1 MYSVGHQLKK
11 GESMED
17 ELPVDK
23 LVRIYMKMRSAIQDL
38 DAQIESIKEQQQSVK
53 NEIKDRMRGT
63 GVKSLR
69 TDHGTVSL
77 MEKTRYYT
85 NDWDSFKKFMVEH
98 DAIDLLE
105 KRIAQSNMKLFLEE
119 NPGSIPP
126 GLNSDTEFDISVR
139 KPTTK

>member
-1 MYSVGHQLKK
+1 
-11 GESMED
+11 MED

-98 DAIDLLE
+98 DALDLLE
-105 KRIAQSNMKLFLEE
+105 KRIAQANMKLFLEE

>member
-1 MYSVGHQLKK
+1 
-11 GESMED
+11 MED

-98 DAIDLLE
+98 DALDLLE

-139 KPTTK
+139 KSTTK

>member
-1 MYSVGHQLKK
+1 
-11 GESMED
+11 MED

-38 DAQIESIKEQQQSVK
+38 DAQIETIKEQQQSVK
-53 NEIKDRMRGT
+53 NEIKDRMRDT

-119 NPGSIPP
+119 NPGVVPP

-139 KPTTK
+139 KPSSK

>member
-1 MYSVGHQLKK
+1 
-11 GESMED
+11 MED
-17 ELPVDK
+17 QVPVDK
-23 LVRIYMKMRSAIQDL
+23 LVRIYMKMRAAMQDL
-38 DAQIESIKEQQQSVK
+38 DAQIEAIKEQQQSVK
-53 NEIKDRMRGT
+53 NEIKDRMRDT

-85 NDWDSFKKFMVEH
+85 NDWDSFKKFMVDN

-139 KPTTK
+139 KPSSK

>member
-1 MYSVGHQLKK
+1 
-11 GESMED
+11 MED
-17 ELPVDK
+17 QVPVDK
-23 LVRIYMKMRSAIQDL
+23 LVRIYMKMRTAIQEL
-38 DAQIESIKEQQQSVK
+38 DAQVETIKEQQQSVK

-77 MEKTRYYT
+77 MEKTRFYT
-85 NDWDSFKKFMVEH
+85 QDWDSFKKFMVEH

-119 NPGSIPP
+119 NPGVVPP

-139 KPTTK
+139 RPQRS

>member
-1 MYSVGHQLKK
+1 
-11 GESMED
+11 MED

-38 DAQIESIKEQQQSVK
+38 DAQIEAIKEQQQSVK

-98 DAIDLLE
+98 DALDLLE
-105 KRIAQSNMKLFLEE
+105 KRIAQANMKLFLEE

-139 KPTTK
+139 KPSTK

>member
-1 MYSVGHQLKK
+1 
-11 GESMED
+11 MED
-17 ELPVDK
+17 QVPVDK
-23 LVRIYMKMRSAIQDL
+23 LVRIYMKMRTAMQEL
-38 DAQIESIKEQQQSVK
+38 DAQIEAIKEQQQSVK

-85 NDWDSFKKFMVEH
+85 NDWDSFKKFMVEQ
-98 DAIDLLE
+98 DALDLLE
-105 KRIAQSNMKLFLEE
+105 KRISQTNMKLFLEE
-119 NPGSIPP
+119 NPGLIPP

-139 KPTTK
+139 KPSTK

>member
-1 MYSVGHQLKK
+1 
-11 GESMED
+11 MED
-17 ELPVDK
+17 QVPVDK
-23 LVRIYMKMRSAIQDL
+23 LVRIYMKMRAAVQDL
-38 DAQIESIKEQQQSVK
+38 DAQIEAIKEQQQSVK

-98 DAIDLLE
+98 DALDLLE

>member
-1 MYSVGHQLKK
+1 
-11 GESMED
+11 MED
-17 ELPVDK
+17 QVPVDK
-23 LVRIYMKMRSAIQDL
+23 LVRIYMKMRTAIQEL
-38 DAQIESIKEQQQSVK
+38 DAQVETIKEQQQSVK

-77 MEKTRYYT
+77 MEKTRFYT
-85 NDWDSFKKFMVEH
+85 QDWDSFKKFMVEH

-105 KRIAQSNMKLFLEE
+105 KRIAQTNMKLFLEE
-119 NPGSIPP
+119 NPGVVPP

-139 KPTTK
+139 KPSSK

>member
-1 MYSVGHQLKK
+1 
-11 GESMED
+11 MED

-63 GVKSLR
+63 GAKSLR
-69 TDHGTVSL
+69 TDYGTVSL

-98 DAIDLLE
+98 DALDLLE